1 MEQEE
6 KGMKKLTAI
15 SAVLLFV
22 AGSANAAITVYTDR
36 TAWETAVGSFEEEFF
51 EDATLNPG
59 ISIVSGEP
67 GYVDTTNQWWWD
79 RVDESHNVPST
90 TISFATALYGFGG
103 YWDCNEPGGPGT
115 GLTVTIDET
124 VVGTQISR
132 YSDFD
137 DNNQG
142 FYGIVSSSP
151 FSSVVLTEG
160 TQASGVETFYLDN
173 MVYSVIVIPAPG
185 AILLG
190 GIGVGLVGW
199 LRRRRTL

>member
-1 MEQEE
+1 
-6 KGMKKLTAI
+6 MKKLIAM

-51 EDATLNPG
+51 EDATLNSG
-59 ISIVSGEP
+59 ISIVSGYP
-67 GYVDTTNQWWWD
+67 SAGVDLTNQWWSD
-79 RVDESHNVPST
+79 RVDEYYTPPST

-103 YWDCNEPGGPGT
+103 YWNLNDPGGPGV

-124 VVGTQISR
+124 PVSTEISR
-132 YSDFD
+132 YSAF
-137 DNNQG
+137 G

-160 TQASGVETFYLDN
+160 TQESGMETYYLDN
-173 MVYSVIVIPAPG
+173 MVYSVPAPG

-190 GIGVGLVGW
+190 SIGVGLVGW

>member
-6 KGMKKLTAI
+6 KGMKKLIAI

-36 TAWETAVGSFEEEFF
+36 SAWETAVGGFEEEFF
-51 EDATLNPG
+51 EDATLNSG
-59 ISIVSGEP
+59 IGIVSGYP
-67 GYVDTTNQWWWD
+67 SAGVDLTNQWWSDQVSDGWTP
-79 RVDESHNVPST
+79 PST

-103 YWDCNEPGGPGT
+103 YWNLNDPGGPGT
-115 GLTVTIDET
+115 GLTVTIDGT
-124 VVGTQISR
+124 PVGTEISR
-132 YSDFD
+132 YSDF
-137 DNNQG
+137 G

-160 TQASGVETFYLDN
+160 TQSSGVETFYLDN
-173 MVYSVIVIPAPG
+173 MAYSVIPAPG

-190 GIGVGLVGW
+190 SIGVGLVGW

>member
-1 MEQEE
+1 
-6 KGMKKLTAI
+6 MKKLIAI

-22 AGSANAAITVYTDR
+22 AGSASAAITVYTVRSD
-36 TAWETAVGSFEEEFF
+36 WESAVGSFEEEFF
-51 EDATLNPG
+51 EDAILNPG

-79 RVDESHNVPST
+79 RVDASNTPPST

-103 YWDCNEPGGPGT
+103 YWNLNDPGGPGV
-115 GLTVTIDET
+115 GLTVTIDGT
-124 VVGTQISR
+124 PVGTEISR
-132 YSDFD
+132 YSVF
-137 DNNQG
+137 G

-173 MVYSVIVIPAPG
+173 MVYSVIPAPG

-190 GIGVGLVGW
+190 GIGVSLVGW